1 MAIYTGETVEDAIE
15 RGLNRLGI
23 KRENAHV
30 HVIQKEKKGFL
41 GFGKKRAKVEIEPIQ
56 EETVRKADHLAERGV
71 ESVNLGV
78 PKAKSAMDATLELSQ
93 VVKAVRAA
101 EKEKNGEI
109 TEEERNQIIEAAKK
123 TVVNQA
129 HTGELSDTVKV
140 VKERI
145 AKIADAAPSDAE
157 NAGGNSVSADRNKS
171 KAVSREVE
179 DSQVIDKISA
189 YLTDVT
195 GGMGIDTG
203 VSVSSD
209 GNLTVFNLN
218 SDHDALLIGKHGKI
232 LQSLQVLAKA
242 YANSILNTRMNI
254 AVNVG
259 DYHEKR
265 KAYIV
270 SLAHRAAERARS
282 GETVYINDLQSNER
296 KIVHTIISQEA
307 GVSSHS
313 EGQEFNRYI
322 VVTKGI

>member
-1 MAIYTGETVEDAIE
+1 MAIFTGETVEDAIE

-23 KRENAHV
+23 KRENSHV

-41 GFGKKRAKVEIEPIQ
+41 GFGKKRAKVEIETIQ

-93 VVKAVRAA
+93 IVKAVRAA
-101 EKEKNGEI
+101 EREKKGEI
-109 TEEERNQIIEAAKK
+109 TEEERNEIIESAKLTVTQKIK
-123 TVVNQA
+123 TD
-129 HTGELSDTVKV
+129 ELDEVFEALQNEEISSEPK
-140 VKERI
+140 
-145 AKIADAAPSDAE
+145 PSAVSQEHDAE
-157 NAGGNSVSADRNKS
+157 I
-171 KAVSREVE
+171 
-179 DSQVIDKISA
+179 IDKISD
-189 YLTDVT
+189 YLIQMTK
-195 GGMGIDTG
+195 GMGIETQ
-203 VSVSSD
+203 VSISSD
-209 GNLTVFNLN
+209 GILTVFNLN
-218 SDHDALLIGKHGKI
+218 SEHDALLIGKHGKI

-270 SLAHRAAERARS
+270 SLAHRAAERARG

-296 KIVHTIISQEA
+296 KIVHTIISQER

>member
-1 MAIYTGETVEDAIE
+1 MAIFTGETVEDAIE

-23 KRENAHV
+23 KRENSHV

-41 GFGKKRAKVEIEPIQ
+41 GFGKKRAKVEIETIQ

-93 VVKAVRAA
+93 IVKAVRAA
-101 EKEKNGEI
+101 EREKKGEI
-109 TEEERNQIIEAAKK
+109 TEEERNEIIESAKLTVTQKIK
-123 TVVNQA
+123 TD
-129 HTGELSDTVKV
+129 ELDEVFEALQNEEISSESK
-140 VKERI
+140 
-145 AKIADAAPSDAE
+145 PSAVSQEHDAE
-157 NAGGNSVSADRNKS
+157 I
-171 KAVSREVE
+171 
-179 DSQVIDKISA
+179 IDKISD
-189 YLTDVT
+189 YLIQMTK
-195 GGMGIDTG
+195 GMGIETQ
-203 VSVSSD
+203 VSISSD
-209 GNLTVFNLN
+209 GILTVFNLN
-218 SDHDALLIGKHGKI
+218 SEHDALLIGKHGKI

-270 SLAHRAAERARS
+270 SLAHRAAERARG

-296 KIVHTIISQEA
+296 KIVHTIISQER

>member
-1 MAIYTGETVEDAIE
+1 MAIFTGETVEDAIE
-15 RGLNRLGI
+15 RGLNRLGV
-23 KRENAHV
+23 KRENSHI

-41 GFGKKRAKVEIEPIQ
+41 GFGKKRAKVEIEAIQ

-71 ESVNLGV
+71 SDVDLGV

-101 EKEKNGEI
+101 EKEKNGEM
-109 TEEERNQIIEAAKK
+109 TQEERDAVIASAKEAVKTGQTADLADVVAKVQEQADSESAVSTDESAVSTDKPAARAEK
-123 TVVNQA
+123 TPE
-129 HTGELSDTVKV
+129 EL
-140 VKERI
+140 E
-145 AKIADAAPSDAE
+145 ADA
-157 NAGGNSVSADRNKS
+157 K
-171 KAVSREVE
+171 
-179 DSQVIDKISA
+179 VITKITG
-189 YLTDVT
+189 YLTQIT
-195 GGMGIDTG
+195 QGMGIATR
-203 VSVSSD
+203 VSVSTD
-209 GNLTVFNLN
+209 GNFTVFNLN

-270 SLAHRAAERARS
+270 SLAHRAAERARG

-296 KIVHTIISQEA
+296 KIVHTIISQEK
-307 GVSSHS
+307 GVTSHS
-313 EGQEFNRYI
+313 EGQEYNRYI